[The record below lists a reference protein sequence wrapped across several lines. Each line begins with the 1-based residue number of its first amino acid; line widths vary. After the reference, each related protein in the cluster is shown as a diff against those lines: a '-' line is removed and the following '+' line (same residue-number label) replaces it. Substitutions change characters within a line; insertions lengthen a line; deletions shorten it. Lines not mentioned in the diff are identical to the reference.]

1 MVFANPA
8 VVSAG
13 LDLEAS
19 FTDLLQGLGLSP
31 GAAHLLW
38 LPLPMLLLPT
48 GFQVTAHA
56 RGQWRAALRRGQKA
70 PCRRPYLLLPLLQF
84 TLLKLVPLLHQV
96 FLIGTQK
103 TLIRKS

>member
-38 LPLPMLLLPT
+38 LPLPMLLVLPMMIL
-48 GFQVTAHA
+48 
-56 RGQWRAALRRGQKA
+56 WC
-70 PCRRPYLLLPLLQF
+70 CR
-84 TLLKLVPLLHQV
+84 
-96 FLIGTQK
+96 
-103 TLIRKS
+103 